1 MKHNCAKKIAG
12 GCFALAMTFALA
24 QPMLAD
30 DLNTEMA
37 SAGAAVDIE
46 NYISSTGSEDGLS
59 SYLPAPEK
67 TENKTTKPPIIKIV
81 FIELLILF
89 PIISP
94 KLDNFIVLFLIFD
107 ELLIK
112 FLESFFFQKRNKKPT
127 EIDASK

>member
-59 SYLPAPEK
+59 SYLPAPRRQK
-67 TENKTTKPPIIKIV
+67 TKQQRLKAKRQQTKTNY
-81 FIELLILF
+81 F
-89 PIISP
+89 PILPSQRL
-94 KLDNFIVLFLIFD
+94 KVVA
-107 ELLIK
+107 K
-112 FLESFFFQKRNKKPT
+112 VM
-127 EIDASK
+127 

>member
-67 TENKTTKPPIIKIV
+67 TENKTTKVESK
-81 FIELLILF
+81 
-89 PIISP
+89 
-94 KLDNFIVLFLIFD
+94 KTTNFYY
-107 ELLIK
+107 
-112 FLESFFFQKRNKKPT
+112 LEER
-127 EIDASK
+127 I

>member
-12 GCFALAMTFALA
+12 GCFALAMTFARA

-67 TENKTTKPPIIKIV
+67 TEQQRLKAKRQQTKTNY
-81 FIELLILF
+81 F
-89 PIISP
+89 PILPSQRL
-94 KLDNFIVLFLIFD
+94 KVVA
-107 ELLIK
+107 K
-112 FLESFFFQKRNKKPT
+112 VM
-127 EIDASK
+127 